1 MQQQALPLLSRNGG
15 YELFFLLS
23 VLACSVLICIAYYLR
38 HVYSNEHKRALGS
51 WLLGARI
58 AAYLEASIE
67 VSPIS
72 FLFLFPIENVLCW

>member
-1 MQQQALPLLSRNGG
+1 MQQQAIPLLSKSGG

-23 VLACSVLICIAYYLR
+23 VLACSVLIYIACYLR

-51 WLLGARI
+51 WLFGARI
-58 AAYLEASIE
+58 AVYLEASIK

-72 FLFLFPIENVLCW
+72 FLFLFLIEIVL